1 MVGFVEDILGK
12 YGLFINQLIR
22 EKEAFF
28 EKNVSIGV
36 AIYVKRRQFME
47 ALDIKVT
54 VNSSELLWS
63 YSIPAL

>member
-1 MVGFVEDILGK
+1 LVGFVEDILGK
-12 YGLFINQLIR
+12 YGLFISQLIR

-36 AIYVKRRQFME
+36 AIYVKRRQFMK

>member
-1 MVGFVEDILGK
+1 LVGFVEDILGK
-12 YGLFINQLIR
+12 YGLFIRQLIR

-36 AIYVKRRQFME
+36 AIYVKRRQFMK